1 MSLAVIKTG
10 GKQYLVKP
18 GDKIKIEKLTGQV
31 GDMVKFDTMLI
42 TDETGQKIEIGKP
55 FLKTQVTGKILKQA
69 RADKVMVI
77 KFKSKVRYR
86 RKVGHRQHYTQV
98 QIESI

>member
-1 MSLAVIKTG
+1 MIKTG

-31 GDMVKFDTMLI
+31 GDMVKFDTMLT